1 MVRACEIVIA
11 LIVAKVIGGKG
22 ESATDQTAMHSIGAI
37 LVLIGVSLMAA
48 AEYLQHR
55 IDNCF
60 RRGKSKDPETATVS
74 DAYLQ

>member
-11 LIVAKVIGGKG
+11 LIAAKVIGGK
-22 ESATDQTAMHSIGAI
+22 EQSATDQTAMHSIGAL

-55 IDNCF
+55 IDNYF
-60 RRGKSKDPETATVS
+60 RRGKSKDLETTTVS
-74 DAYLQ
+74 DAFLQ